1 MTDTNFKERANELI
15 NEIGS
20 IFLAKSEKFLDF
32 SKKAIINAF
41 NGELDKISIKT
52 VILEVTL
59 EI

>member
-15 NEIGS
+15 NEISS

-32 SKKAIINAF
+32 SKKAMINAF

-52 VILEVTL
+52 VILEGTL